1 MPASASTQPHIAPDS
16 PRTTSEVGTED
27 WDVAQTTAPK
37 GAHSTQTQP
46 KTAQGPNERVLDDDN
61 LASSALSSQSLA
73 TLLCVGLAGL
83 FFLGV
88 SICFVFDARKT
99 HGKLRAPRSPSQA
112 LPHPPSPSFPTQA
125 NESQAYVCE
134 HRHVYDD
141 LATYLT
147 ARHLGEGAAQQA
159 GRKSC
164 GTRPGMA
171 LEMKGESQRERVGCS
186 S

>member
-1 MPASASTQPHIAPDS
+1 MSCLSVS
-16 PRTTSEVGTED
+16 PLLVRQFSCFLML
-27 WDVAQTTAPK
+27 
-37 GAHSTQTQP
+37 
-46 KTAQGPNERVLDDDN
+46 R
-61 LASSALSSQSLA
+61 ALV
-73 TLLCVGLAGL
+73 LCVSVAGL
-83 FFLGV
+83 LSLTM
-88 SICFVFDARKT
+88 SICCVFDARKT

-159 GRKSC
+159 DGKSC

-171 LEMKGESQRERVGCS
+171 LEMKGCVSCSVTKSQDPS
-186 S
+186 L